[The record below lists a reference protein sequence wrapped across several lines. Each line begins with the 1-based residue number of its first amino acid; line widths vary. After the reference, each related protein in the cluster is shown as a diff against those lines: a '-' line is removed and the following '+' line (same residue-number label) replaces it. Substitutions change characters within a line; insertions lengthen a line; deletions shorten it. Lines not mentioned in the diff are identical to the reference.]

1 MFICNLLK
9 AQMCLQS
16 FFLKKVEVINDGVLI
31 SATLCYWFSNSK
43 HIAIDK
49 TYFLTY
55 KRSPNY
61 LLLLSGVNKKK
72 NWLKMLVFTL
82 KT

>member
-9 AQMCLQS
+9 AQMCFQS

-31 SATLCYWFSNSK
+31 SATLRYWFSNSK

>member
-9 AQMCLQS
+9 AQMCFQS

-31 SATLCYWFSNSK
+31 SATLRYWFSNSK

-55 KRSPNY
+55 KRTPNY

-72 NWLKMLVFTL
+72 NWLKMLVFTS

>member
-9 AQMCLQS
+9 TQMCLQS

-31 SATLCYWFSNSK
+31 SATLRYWFSNSK

-55 KRSPNY
+55 KRSHNY

-72 NWLKMLVFTL
+72 IKLA
-82 KT
+82 

>member
-1 MFICNLLK
+1 MN
-9 AQMCLQS
+9 
-16 FFLKKVEVINDGVLI
+16 GVLI
-31 SATLCYWFSNSK
+31 SRTLRYWFSDSK

-72 NWLKMLVFTL
+72 NWLKMLVFTS
-82 KT
+82 KTCKLRIKLIKTTSK

>member
-16 FFLKKVEVINDGVLI
+16 FFLKKVEVITDGVLI
-31 SATLCYWFSNSK
+31 SEMLRYWFSNSK

-72 NWLKMLVFTL
+72 IKLA
-82 KT
+82 

>member
-1 MFICNLLK
+1 
-9 AQMCLQS
+9 MCLQS

-31 SATLCYWFSNSK
+31 RETLRYWFSDSK

-72 NWLKMLVFTL
+72 IKLA
-82 KT
+82 